1 MNCKMSNNKILVGI
15 LGVGQ
20 IAQFILEGLDK
31 AKANYDFILSPR
43 SKKKSEELANK
54 YNYAIAKSNQDLIN
68 RSDKVLICLPAS
80 SSEETIRNL
89 IFREN
94 QNILSVM
101 AGVNR
106 STLLNITESNF
117 VSTAMMPGYAN
128 AMCDGLSALYPL
140 DQYWNN
146 FLSHLGPVIT
156 LETEQEFK
164 IAATFGAL
172 SGVSFVFFQQL
183 IKWYESKGLSNE
195 SAKFLVLKTL
205 TGNIKVVESSKQNI
219 NSIIS
224 AVSPEGG
231 ITKKM
236 VRELEKTN
244 SFEGWDKALDEI
256 LNSISK

>member
-106 STLLNITESNF
+106 STLLNITKSNF
-117 VSTAMMPGYAN
+117 VCTAMMPGYAN

-236 VRELEKTN
+236 LRELEKTN
-244 SFEGWDKALDEI
+244 SFESWDKALDEI

>member
-1 MNCKMSNNKILVGI
+1 MSNNKILVGI

-43 SKKKSEELANK
+43 SEQKSKELANK
-54 YNYAIAKSNQDLIN
+54 YNYVIAKSNQDLIN

-80 SSEETIRNL
+80 SSEETISQLN
-89 IFREN
+89 FKKN

-101 AGVNR
+101 AGINR
-106 STLLNITESNF
+106 STLINITESNF
-117 VSTAMMPGYAN
+117 VCTAMMPGYAN
-128 AMCDGLSALYPL
+128 AICDGLSAIYPL

-156 LETEQEFK
+156 LETEKEFQ
-164 IAATFGAL
+164 IAASFGAL

-183 IKWYESKGLSNE
+183 INWYVSKGLSYE
-195 SAKFLVLKTL
+195 SAKILVLKTFS
-205 TGNIKVVESSKQNI
+205 GNINVIESSSQNI

-224 AVSPEGG
+224 AVSPKDG
-231 ITKKM
+231 ISQKM
-236 VRELEKTN
+236 VQELEKAN
-244 SFEGWDKALDEI
+244 SFESWDKALDEI